1 MGPAAS
7 RPTADLE
14 VDLRRARR
22 GRTIRRAFVSLLVV
36 FLALGVAGV
45 FGVRSATVAASGGG
59 FELKVD
65 YARVTRP
72 GLAAPWKVTIRHPGG
87 FEGAVKVATTSQY
100 LTMFDQNNLEPEP
113 QSTTTDGERVI
124 WEFDVPE
131 GSDTLEISLDAS
143 TSPNARWRF
152 SGVTAVLED
161 EAPVV
166 HVQYSS
172 MVMP

>member
-7 RPTADLE
+7 RPT
-14 VDLRRARR
+14 VDLQVDLHRARR
-22 GRTIRRAFVSLLVV
+22 GRAIRRVFISLLVV
-36 FLALGVAGV
+36 FLLLGVVGF
-45 FGVRSATVAASGGG
+45 FGVRSARVAASGGG
-59 FELKVD
+59 YDLAVD

-87 FEGAVKVATTSQY
+87 FDGSVKLSATSHY

-152 SGVTAVLED
+152 SGLTAVLED
-161 EAPVV
+161 EAAVV
-166 HVQYSS
+166 HVQYTT